1 MTQRQEQRFQ
11 NVIIAHKKKIE
22 LRPHIGLVDYHV
34 MQNYSDLNQA
44 SVDSGKLPFTQ
55 EKQGKYIIREFSHL
69 EDDSAFKWHR
79 DEQNRRVTVLEGEG
93 WKFQFDEHLPFEL
106 NKGDKFFI
114 PKGDLHRV
122 IKGNSNLT
130 IKIYKK

>member
-1 MTQRQEQRFQ
+1 MNPYTDHTTD
-11 NVIIAHKKKIE
+11 NAV
-22 LRPHIGLVDYHV
+22 
-34 MQNYSDLNQA
+34 
-44 SVDSGKLPFTQ
+44 
-55 EKQGKYIIREFSHL
+55 IREFAANTDPMSLIWH
-69 EDDSAFKWHR
+69 EDQEDR
-79 DEQNRRVTVLEGEG
+79 EIEILEGEG
-93 WKFQFDEHLPFEL
+93 WKFQFDEQLPFEL

>member
-1 MTQRQEQRFQ
+1 MDPYINLTE
-11 NVIIAHKKKIE
+11 
-22 LRPHIGLVDYHV
+22 
-34 MQNYSDLNQA
+34 
-44 SVDSGKLPFTQ
+44 GK
-55 EKQGKYIIREFSHL
+55 EIIREFSADVDPMSLIWHEDQEDREIEIL
-69 EDDSAFKWHR
+69 ES
-79 DEQNRRVTVLEGEG
+79 EG
-93 WKFQFDEHLPFEL
+93 WKFQFDEQLPFEL